1 MNPLRACR
9 LFRGN
14 NRELCKRH
22 LRLHRAGKMK
32 VDRLINLDF
41 LVDRWRNGD
50 ASKASA
56 YARAHI
62 EDSLAIPWIVK
73 GEFLRIATIV
83 GQNCSQVSKFLARYP
98 THWPDE
104 DLLLSYAQLDGLL
117 RQQSLSLRA
126 NDLWI
131 AVSALRLDVP
141 LVTRHTHEFG
151 MVPKLKLDS
160 Y

>member
-1 MNPLRACR
+1 
-9 LFRGN
+9 
-14 NRELCKRH
+14 
-22 LRLHRAGKMK
+22 MK

-50 ASKASA
+50 ASEASD

-73 GEFLRIATIV
+73 GEFLRITTIV

-104 DLLLSYAQLDGLL
+104 NLLLSYAQLDELL
-117 RQQSLSLRA
+117 RQQSLSLGA

-141 LVTRHTHEFG
+141 LVTRHTHDFG
-151 MVPKLKLDS
+151 KVPKLKLDP

>member
-1 MNPLRACR
+1 
-9 LFRGN
+9 
-14 NRELCKRH
+14 
-22 LRLHRAGKMK
+22 MK

-41 LVDRWRNGD
+41 LVNRWRDGD
-50 ASKASA
+50 ASDAST
-56 YARAHI
+56 YARAHV

-73 GEFLRIATIV
+73 GEFLRMATIV
-83 GQNCSQVSKFLARYP
+83 GQNCSHVSKFLSRYP

-104 DLLLSYAQLDGLL
+104 NLLLSYAQLDELL

-131 AVSALRLDVP
+131 AVCALRLDVP
-141 LVTRHTHEFG
+141 LVTRHTRDFAK
-151 MVPKLKLDS
+151 VPRLKLDP